1 MKILI
6 AEDDP
11 ISRLLLETTLVK
23 AGREVVVSARDGD
36 EALAALQRE
45 DAPPLAILDWMMPGT
60 DGIEICRKLREA
72 DCATPTYII
81 LLTAK
86 SHREDIVA
94 ATGSRRLAPAH
105 STYVTTKLVNELR
118 VLTLL
123 RHDDLRAKISP
134 VKSNQRLESDL

>member
-23 AGREVVVSARDGD
+23 AGHEVVVLSARDGD

-60 DGIEICRKLREA
+60 DGIEIYRKLREA

-94 ATGSRRLAPAH
+94 ATGIRRPAP
-105 STYVTTKLVNELR
+105 
-118 VLTLL
+118 TLL
-123 RHDDLRAKISP
+123 TSQP
-134 VKSNQRLESDL
+134 SW